1 MKVLN
6 PIKPVAGLLSNLW
19 SSSWLFTTLIKRVLA
34 KAKYT
39 IALLLTY
46 FLDKTRIIWA
56 NALVPQVVVLTPS
69 TQKVDLDASLLVSFT
84 LSVLASLRQR
94 F

>member
-1 MKVLN
+1 MVVYYTDQTS
-6 PIKPVAGLLSNLW
+6 IG
-19 SSSWLFTTLIKRVLA
+19 

-39 IALLLTY
+39 ISLLLAY

-84 LSVLASLRQR
+84 LSVLASLRQS

>member
-1 MKVLN
+1 MVVYYTDQTS
-6 PIKPVAGLLSNLW
+6 IG
-19 SSSWLFTTLIKRVLA
+19 

-46 FLDKTRIIWA
+46 FLDKERIIWA

-84 LSVLASLRQR
+84 LSVLASLRQS

>member
-1 MKVLN
+1 MVVYYTDQTSIGK
-6 PIKPVAGLLSNLW
+6 S
-19 SSSWLFTTLIKRVLA
+19 
-34 KAKYT
+34 KYT
-39 IALLLTY
+39 IALLLAY

-84 LSVLASLRQR
+84 LSVLASLRQS